1 MILAPPPDLVVTSL
15 NVSNN
20 ESVRTGDIL
29 VISYNVTNEGAG
41 PSFETYWE
49 DYVVS
54 STACIAYASTHF
66 LNIQ

>member
-41 PSFETYWE
+41 PSFESYWE

-54 STACIAYASTHF
+54 QYNMHCILLYKHTYS
-66 LNIQ
+66 